1 MRNRDADGQH
11 HKRRKAEPLLPHLLL
26 RALPVAAAIALA
38 GAPALAQNWL
48 GLMRNTPAERF
59 NDEDMRL
66 FNDSLDKALGAT
78 PAGQSVR
85 WENPKS
91 ENRGEIKVV
100 KTFTWQEHACRELRI
115 TNQSGDR
122 KGDSLLNLCRVDDKW
137 RAVSPSELKR

>member
-1 MRNRDADGQH
+1 M
-11 HKRRKAEPLLPHLLL
+11 
-26 RALPVAAAIALA
+26 AAALVLA

-66 FNDSLDKALGAT
+66 FNDSLDKALGDT
-78 PAGQSVR
+78 PVGQSVL
-85 WENPKS
+85 WANPKS
-91 ENRGEIKVV
+91 ENRGEIKVA
-100 KTFTWQEHACRELRI
+100 KAFTWQDHACRELRI

-122 KGDSLLNLCRVDDKW
+122 KGDSVLNLCRVEDKW